1 MDNNTHVNYTPSGNS
16 NNPPIKPKRIYA
28 GFESA
33 YAWICVLIGYLF
45 CRAFPPTTHPLGFF
59 IVNLL
64 CISTSFF
71 VLSKKGLKF
80 DIISILSAVL
90 SLVFAFSYIVT
101 DDSFV
106 GFFTFICSL
115 VFYCY
120 FVYSSSGNRFE
131 GKNRDILPLELFRAM
146 KCTGGDGVFSAI
158 SARKNRGFKSF
169 LKIALGLF
177 VAIFPTVIIIGLLSF
192 DSEFMDIIYDVLDLL
207 FDINIFSHIIS
218 LAFGLVIAMYLFGV
232 YYANYEKRAPLNYE
246 KIAETGKKLR
256 IAPALTVAA
265 ALFPILA
272 VYVIFFISQRYYYV
286 SAFTGVLPS
295 GVESYA
301 EYARNGFF
309 ELCAVSA
316 INLVAL
322 IVVSVFLRRN
332 NTAQSVFLRVI
343 TIIVSLMTLVL
354 IGTAMSK
361 MALYIKEYGLTQK
374 RVLSSWFMVLLT
386 FVFILIIL
394 SQFISKIKLIS
405 TCTAVVIVMTAL
417 LGLSNYK
424 TLIADYNVERYIS
437 GDSENLD
444 AIALAKLGP
453 SAVPAMTRLADYWD
467 EQFEIPEYYGHEHIH
482 KSLRQQK
489 EKLSQK
495 EGVFTFS
502 IPDQRARN
510 ALEKYYEKHPINYA

>member
-1 MDNNTHVNYTPSGNS
+1 MDDNTYMNDLAYISD
-16 NNPPIKPKRIYA
+16 NPPVKPKRTYES
-28 GFESA
+28 FESA
-33 YAWICVLIGYLF
+33 YAWMCVFLGYLF
-45 CRAFPPTTHPLGFF
+45 CRAFPPITHPLGFF

-64 CISTSFF
+64 CVSASFF

-90 SLVFAFSYIVT
+90 SLVFAFSYVVT
-101 DDSFV
+101 DDFFV
-106 GFFTFICSL
+106 GFFTFICSF

-120 FVYSSSGNRFE
+120 FIYSASGNST
-131 GKNRDILPLELFRAM
+131 KNSNRDILPIEFIRAM
-146 KCTGGDGVFSAI
+146 KSTGFGRVFSAI
-158 SARKNRGFKSF
+158 SARKNKGFKSF

-177 VAIFPTVIIIGLLSF
+177 VAIIPTVIIIGLLSY
-192 DSEFMDIIYDVLDLL
+192 DSEFLRMIIKVLKWI
-207 FDINIFSHIIS
+207 FEINLFSHLLSI
-218 LAFGLVIAMYLFGV
+218 AFGLVIAMFLYGLFW
-232 YYANYEKRAPLNYE
+232 ANSEPREPLNYDKFSE
-246 KIAETGKKLR
+246 SAKKLR

-265 ALFPILA
+265 ALFPMVA

-332 NTAQSVFLRVI
+332 NTAQSVFLKVV

-374 RVLSSWFMVLLT
+374 RVLSSWFMVLLAL
-386 FVFILIIL
+386 VFILIIL
-394 SQFISKIKLIS
+394 SQFISKIKLVS
-405 TCTAVVIVMTAL
+405 TCTAVVIAMTAL

-424 TLIADYNVERYIS
+424 TIIADYNVERYIS
-437 GDSENLD
+437 GESENLD
-444 AIALAKLGP
+444 AIALANLGP
-453 SAVPAMTRLADYWD
+453 SAVPAMTRLAEYWD
-467 EQFEIPEYYGHEHIH
+467 EQFETPVYYGHEYIH
-482 KSLRQQK
+482 KSLWQQK
-489 EKLSQK
+489 EKMSQK
-495 EGVFTFS
+495 EGVFAFS
-502 IPDQRARN
+502 IPNQRAKT
-510 ALEKYYEKHPINYA
+510 ALEAYYEKHPLHIA

>member
-1 MDNNTHVNYTPSGNS
+1 
-16 NNPPIKPKRIYA
+16 
-28 GFESA
+28 
-33 YAWICVLIGYLF
+33 
-45 CRAFPPTTHPLGFF
+45 
-59 IVNLL
+59 
-64 CISTSFF
+64 
-71 VLSKKGLKF
+71 
-80 DIISILSAVL
+80 
-90 SLVFAFSYIVT
+90 
-101 DDSFV
+101 
-106 GFFTFICSL
+106 
-115 VFYCY
+115 
-120 FVYSSSGNRFE
+120 
-131 GKNRDILPLELFRAM
+131 
-146 KCTGGDGVFSAI
+146 
-158 SARKNRGFKSF
+158 
-169 LKIALGLF
+169 
-177 VAIFPTVIIIGLLSF
+177 
-192 DSEFMDIIYDVLDLL
+192 
-207 FDINIFSHIIS
+207 SHIIS

-232 YYANYEKRAPLNYE
+232 YYANSEKRAPLNYD
-246 KIAETGKKLR
+246 KFSETSKKLR

-332 NTAQSVFLRVI
+332 NTAQSVFFKIITVVI
-343 TIIVSLMTLVL
+343 SVMTLVL

-386 FVFILIIL
+386 LVFVLIIL
-394 SQFISKIKLIS
+394 RQFISKIKLVS
-405 TCTAVVIVMTAL
+405 TCTAIVIAMTAL

-424 TLIADYNVERYIS
+424 TIIADYNVERYIS

-444 AIALAKLGP
+444 AIALSKLGT

-467 EQFEIPEYYGHEHIH
+467 EQFEIPEYYGHEYIH

-489 EKLSQK
+489 EKLAQK
-495 EGVFTFS
+495 EGIFTFS
-502 IPDQRARN
+502 IPNQRAKN
-510 ALEKYYEKHPINYA
+510 ALEAYYEKHPLNYA